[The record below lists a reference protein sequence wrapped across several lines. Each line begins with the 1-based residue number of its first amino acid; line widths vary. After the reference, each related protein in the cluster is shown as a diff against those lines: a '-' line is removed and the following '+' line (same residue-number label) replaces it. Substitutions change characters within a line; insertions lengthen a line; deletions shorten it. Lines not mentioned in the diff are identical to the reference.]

1 MEPSRSP
8 GSAQPLA
15 RVLVRQLQG
24 IDAWSSSVRRRRE
37 VLTRPGM
44 SREAEVDAARKCA
57 ALDQAQL
64 ALVRRL
70 HEVLAADPRPLAADT
85 GRRAILAHRQDW
97 FVRSTSAA
105 LAELGVTVVAALDNG
120 ADAVGAVVAE
130 QPDLLLVEESLPMMT
145 GRQVVDEAVR
155 FAPATMLVVQVG
167 HADRI
172 GALLDAGVRTAVTRQ
187 VPPADVARQMH
198 ALLDSGAPPSDP
210 QES

>member
-1 MEPSRSP
+1 MEPSPSP
-8 GSAQPLA
+8 GSSQRMTQMLI
-15 RVLVRQLQG
+15 RQLQG
-24 IDAWSSSVRRRRE
+24 IDEWNSDLRRRRE
-37 VLTRPGM
+37 VLTRSGM
-44 SREAEVDAARKCA
+44 SREAEVDAAHQCA

-70 HEVLAADPRPLAADT
+70 HEVLAADPRPLTADS
-85 GRRAILAHRQDW
+85 GSRAILAHRQDW

-145 GRQVVDEAVR
+145 GRQVVAETVR

-172 GALLDAGVRTAVTRQ
+172 GALLEAGVRTAVTRQ

-198 ALLDSGAPPSDP
+198 ALLDLDAPDAP